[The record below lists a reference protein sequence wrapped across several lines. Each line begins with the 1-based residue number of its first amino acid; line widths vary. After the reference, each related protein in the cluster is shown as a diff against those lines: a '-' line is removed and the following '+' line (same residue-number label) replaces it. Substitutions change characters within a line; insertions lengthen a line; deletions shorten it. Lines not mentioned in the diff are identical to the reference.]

1 MAKSTPATTADD
13 ISVDGTESV
22 FLPEGEGRYTP
33 TEYARG
39 PWDPRA
45 LHGGAPAT
53 LIAGAFERMEPG
65 AELPFA
71 RLSFSF
77 LRPIPMAPL
86 RLSTRIVRP
95 GRRVQELEAQL
106 RAVRGPN
113 EARTATHEAGAR
125 THEAG
130 AAAHEAGARTD
141 GPDGGELVCRAH
153 ALRIAPAPEEL
164 PALAL
169 RVVEESEPPPLP
181 GRERGHS
188 VRFAPDGGE
197 QRSFAASA
205 MEMRFLHGRPL
216 KGQLPEVGISSA
228 HAPVGV
234 ASVWTRLC
242 HPVLPGETPSP
253 LVRAMAAADFGNG
266 IAAVLPFDEYVFINA
281 DLAVTLSRRP
291 EGEWIGLDA
300 RTLLHPGGVAWAQS
314 VMHDERGPF
323 GLATQALVVQRR

>member
-1 MAKSTPATTADD
+1 MSDD
-13 ISVDGTESV
+13 PESI

-45 LHGGAPAT
+45 QHGGAPAT

-77 LRPIPMAPL
+77 LRPVPLAPL
-86 RLSTRIVRP
+86 TLSTRIVRP
-95 GRRVQELEAQL
+95 GRRVQELEAEL
-106 RAVRGPN
+106 RAVVAPDG
-113 EARTATHEAGAR
+113 AGGS
-125 THEAG
+125 TG
-130 AAAHEAGARTD
+130 AAAD
-141 GPDGGELVCRAH
+141 GPEGGELVCRAH
-153 ALRIAPAPEEL
+153 ALRILPAPEEL
-164 PALAL
+164 PALAV
-169 RVVEESEPPPLP
+169 RVMQESEPPPLP
-181 GRERGHS
+181 GREQGHS

-197 QRSFAASA
+197 HTSFAASA

-216 KGQLPEVGISSA
+216 KGQLPEVGVTSS
-228 HAPVGV
+228 HAPVGT
-234 ASVWTRLC
+234 AGVWMRLC
-242 HPVLPGETPSP
+242 RPVLPGETPTP
-253 LVRAMAAADFGNG
+253 LVYAMAAADFGNG

-281 DLAVTLSRRP
+281 DLAITLNRRP

-300 RTLLHPGGVAWAQS
+300 RTMLHPGGIAWAQS

-323 GLATQALVVQRR
+323 GLATQALVVQPR

>member
-1 MAKSTPATTADD
+1 MATGDDPA
-13 ISVDGTESV
+13 GTDTMTDAGSI

-45 LHGGAPAT
+45 QHGGAPAT

-77 LRPIPMAPL
+77 LRPVPLAPL
-86 RLSTRIVRP
+86 QLTTRIVRP
-95 GRRVQELEAQL
+95 GRRVQELEAEL
-106 RAVRGPN
+106 RAVGTPD
-113 EARTATHEAGAR
+113 
-125 THEAG
+125 G
-130 AAAHEAGARTD
+130 AAGSGSGAGGATS
-141 GPDGGELVCRAH
+141 GPKDGELVCRAH
-153 ALRIAPAPEEL
+153 ALRILPAPEEL

-169 RVVEESEPPPLP
+169 RVVETHEPPPLP
-181 GRERGHS
+181 GREEGHS
-188 VRFAPDGGE
+188 VHFAPGGGE
-197 QRSFAASA
+197 YTSFAASA

-216 KGQLPEVGISSA
+216 KGQLPEVGVSSA
-228 HAPVGV
+228 HSPVGT
-234 ASVWTRLC
+234 AGVWMRLC
-242 HPVLPGETPSP
+242 RPVLPGEVPTP
-253 LVRAMAAADFGNG
+253 LVYAMAAADFGNG

-281 DLAVTLSRRP
+281 DLAITLNRRP

-300 RTLLHPGGVAWAQS
+300 RTMLHPGGIAWAES

-323 GLATQALVVQRR
+323 GLATQALVVQPR